1 MVEPTHYPLAP
12 PMPARPG
19 LITDSD
25 GTVHFSSLKQ
35 MARSALHYKYAC
47 EHQTEPSA
55 AMRLGTIVN
64 YRVLGKAPRREIVV
78 YEGERRGRAWQE
90 YKAEHDG
97 AEIVTVAEWDDAGGI
112 VEAVAADDRAQ
123 RLIRAARY
131 EVPLK
136 WADGDLPCST
146 SGIDIVGH
154 YYIADLKVVHN
165 AEPEYLQKHAV
176 RMWWH
181 AQLAWYRTGLLSGTA
196 ESGPFNIHKNEYGVG
211 ECGFTARPRSYDLY
225 LLCVESHP
233 PHCVT
238 VLQMTPELI
247 EHAEK
252 TLTRWKEQLR
262 VCASSGHY
270 PGYTQAVVPWGLP
283 EWMWEG
289 EDE

>member
-1 MVEPTHYPLAP
+1 
-12 PMPARPG
+12 MP
-19 LITDSD
+19 LITDPD

-47 EHQTEPSA
+47 EHQTEPTA

-78 YEGERRGRAWQE
+78 YEGEARRGKAWEQFRDAHRHHEVVTQSEWNDTGPVARAVLDDPR
-90 YKAEHDG
+90 AEQLLSG
-97 AEIVTVAEWDDAGGI
+97 
-112 VEAVAADDRAQ
+112 
-123 RLIRAARY
+123 ARY

-136 WADGDLPCST
+136 WTDGDLPCST
-146 SGIDIVGH
+146 SGIDIVGQD
-154 YYIADLKVVHN
+154 YIADLKVVHN

-181 AQLAWYRTGLLSGTA
+181 AQLTWYRSGLLGTEPCA
-196 ESGPFNIHKNEYGVG
+196 EGRDV
-211 ECGFTARPRSYDLY
+211 DLY

-283 EWMWEG
+283 EWMWWEG